1 MAKKVI
7 IANPEALTRLRAIEL
22 IQLGK
27 SQKEVASI
35 FNVHQTT
42 IGEWL
47 RMYYQDGTER
57 LKVPMKPRPRHEL
70 DIEQLEKLV
79 GNVSAKYVT
88 RINAL
93 LELAKTKKL
102 NETAAVHGVT
112 AQGLAKWR
120 REFLARRWPK

>member
-7 IANPEALTRLRAIEL
+7 IANPEALTRLRAIEML
-22 IQLGK
+22 QSGK

-47 RMYYQDGTER
+47 RMYDEEGTER

-70 DIEQLEKLV
+70 EIEQLQKLV
-79 GNVSAKYVT
+79 GNVSPKYVH

-93 LELAKTKKL
+93 I
-102 NETAAVHGVT
+102 
-112 AQGLAKWR
+112 
-120 REFLARRWPK
+120 